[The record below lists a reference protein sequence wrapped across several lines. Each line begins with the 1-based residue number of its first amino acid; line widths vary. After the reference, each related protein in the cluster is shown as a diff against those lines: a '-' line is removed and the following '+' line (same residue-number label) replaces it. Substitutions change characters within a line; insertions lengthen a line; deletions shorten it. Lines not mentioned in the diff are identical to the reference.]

1 MHRLDG
7 KKAVITAAAQGMGR
21 AIAKAFADE
30 GATVYASDINKNK
43 INEISSKNKILTT
56 VCDVT
61 DNNSIGEFLDFSGTP
76 DILFNCAG
84 FVAEGTIL
92 DATEEEWD
100 KSFNIN
106 VKSMFR
112 MIKTFLPSMINN
124 GGGSIINMASLAS
137 NLSGIPNRAIY
148 TSSKAAVVGLTKSVA
163 RDYLEKKIRVNAIA
177 PATVETPSLQ
187 DRINNTDNP
196 IETRKSYIA
205 RQPMGRIGTPEEVA
219 SLAVY
224 LASDESSYMTGQT
237 IVIDGAMSL

>member
-21 AIAKAFADE
+21 AIAEAFADE
-30 GATVYASDINKNK
+30 GATVYASDINENK
-43 INEISSKNKILTT
+43 IHEISSKNKILTT

-61 DNNSIGEFLDFSGTP
+61 DNNSIEEFLDFSGTP

-137 NLSGIPNRAIY
+137 NLVDISN
-148 TSSKAAVVGLTKSVA
+148 LT
-163 RDYLEKKIRVNAIA
+163 
-177 PATVETPSLQ
+177 
-187 DRINNTDNP
+187 
-196 IETRKSYIA
+196 
-205 RQPMGRIGTPEEVA
+205 
-219 SLAVY
+219 
-224 LASDESSYMTGQT
+224 
-237 IVIDGAMSL
+237 

>member
-21 AIAKAFADE
+21 AIAEAFADE
-30 GATVYASDINKNK
+30 GATVYASDINENK
-43 INEISSKNKILTT
+43 IHEISSKNKILTT

-61 DNNSIGEFLDFSGTP
+61 DNNSIEEFLDFSGTP

-112 MIKTFLPSMINN
+112 MIKTFLPSMINVWPRR
-124 GGGSIINMASLAS
+124 GWFCWPCYGS
-137 NLSGIPNRAIY
+137 
-148 TSSKAAVVGLTKSVA
+148 
-163 RDYLEKKIRVNAIA
+163 
-177 PATVETPSLQ
+177 
-187 DRINNTDNP
+187 
-196 IETRKSYIA
+196 
-205 RQPMGRIGTPEEVA
+205 
-219 SLAVY
+219 
-224 LASDESSYMTGQT
+224 ESSNFLILANCQLDKIVSLT
-237 IVIDGAMSL
+237 ILSC

>member
-21 AIAKAFADE
+21 AIAEAFANE

-43 INEISSKNKILTT
+43 IHEISSNNKILTT

-61 DNNSIGEFLDFSGTP
+61 DNNSIEEFLNFSGTP

-112 MIKTFLPSMINN
+112 MIKTFLPSMIDN

-148 TSSKAAVVGLTKSVA
+148 TASKAAVVGLTKSVA